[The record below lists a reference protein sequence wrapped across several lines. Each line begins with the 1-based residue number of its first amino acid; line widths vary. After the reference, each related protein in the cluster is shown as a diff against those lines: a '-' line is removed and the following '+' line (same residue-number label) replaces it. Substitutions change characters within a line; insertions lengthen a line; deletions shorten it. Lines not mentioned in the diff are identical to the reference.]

1 MREDQEEARQSVYLT
16 ADGLSAED
24 CRKRAAVAFEWANEC
39 RAKYPGLLNTP
50 RRERAIAAAAAWVSI
65 LRFIDYHNMQAFTMD
80 EYLTLSGPPR
90 KRSWLPSF
98 LDFPVIIS
106 GIRDALGTSPRPWYE
121 GPLPGR
127 DGAP

>member
-50 RRERAIAAAAAWVSI
+50 RRERA
-65 LRFIDYHNMQAFTMD
+65 IDYHNMQAFTMD